1 MVFAQ
6 MTSRDGLRDIATCLN
21 ARTETL
27 YHLGFTEPV
36 AESTL
41 ADANE
46 TRDWRIW
53 EDLAKSLMKKAR
65 PLYAGE
71 DLGLDLD
78 NTIYA
83 LDSTTIDLSLTLF
96 PWADFRQTKAG
107 IKLHT
112 QIDLRGPLPACICI
126 TGARQHDVGWLD
138 ILLFEAGAFHLM
150 DRGYMDFSRLILIA
164 NAGAFF
170 VTRAKSNLQFTRH
183 YSKPVDRF
191 TGLRSDHVGKPTL
204 PKSRNAFPVLLRK
217 VRYYDSETSREL
229 VFLTNNLEIP
239 ALTVAMLY
247 KARWSI
253 ELFFRWIK
261 GHLRIKHYYGTSPNA
276 VKTQIWIAVS
286 TYLIIAILHKQLKLP
301 GTLHRTLQ
309 LLSVHPFEKITL
321 NELLMKTDHRTFINS
336 YPHQLNLLPLQP
348 DICEGLCISYE
359 ETTFHLLSEGPSTY
373 RDCQHPPSDRVQL
386 PHWILEASL
395 TIPTKRCP
403 GRSTSSFP
411 PGVLLCRLNS
421 DSVTTNR

>member
-1 MVFAQ
+1 MNTGRFILSQVLDLVHRQTLDRIVKRYEPTISVRHFGFRQQLTCMVFAQ

-27 YHLGFTEPV
+27 YHLGFTEPI
-36 AESTL
+36 AKSTL

-112 QIDLRGPLPACICI
+112 QIDLRGPIPTCICI

-138 ILLFEAGAFHLM
+138 SLLFEAGAFYLL
-150 DRGYMDFSRLILIA
+150 DRGYMDFTRLILIA

-204 PKSRNAFPVLLRK
+204 TKSRNAFPVLLRK

-286 TYLIIAILHKQLKLP
+286 TYLIIAILHKQFKLP

-309 LLSVHPFEKITL
+309 LLSVHPFEKVTL
-321 NELLMKTDHRTFINS
+321 NELLMETDHRTFINS
-336 YPHQLNLLPLQP
+336 NPNQLNL
-348 DICEGLCISYE
+348 
-359 ETTFHLLSEGPSTY
+359 F
-373 RDCQHPPSDRVQL
+373 
-386 PHWILEASL
+386 
-395 TIPTKRCP
+395 
-403 GRSTSSFP
+403 
-411 PGVLLCRLNS
+411 
-421 DSVTTNR
+421 

>member
-1 MVFAQ
+1 MNSGRFILSQVLDLVHRQTLDRIVKRHEPKISVRHFGFRQQLTCMVFAQ

-36 AESTL
+36 AKSTL

-112 QIDLRGPLPACICI
+112 QIDLRGPIPTCICI

-138 ILLFEAGAFHLM
+138 NLLFEAGAFYLM

-183 YSKPVDRF
+183 YSMPVDRF

-204 PKSRNAFPVLLRK
+204 PKSRNAFPVLLRR
-217 VRYYDSETSREL
+217 VRYYDAETSREL

-309 LLSVHPFEKITL
+309 LLSVHPFEKVTL
-321 NELLMKTDHRTFINS
+321 NELLMETDHRTFIDSDPN
-336 YPHQLNLLPLQP
+336 QLNL
-348 DICEGLCISYE
+348 
-359 ETTFHLLSEGPSTY
+359 F
-373 RDCQHPPSDRVQL
+373 
-386 PHWILEASL
+386 
-395 TIPTKRCP
+395 
-403 GRSTSSFP
+403 
-411 PGVLLCRLNS
+411 
-421 DSVTTNR
+421 

>member
-1 MVFAQ
+1 MNSGRFILSQVLDLVHRQTLDRIVKRYEPTISVRHFGFRQQLTCMVFAQ

-36 AESTL
+36 AKSTL

-112 QIDLRGPLPACICI
+112 QIDLRGPIPTCICI

-138 ILLFEAGAFHLM
+138 SLLFEAGAFYLM

-239 ALTVAMLY
+239 ALAVAMLY

-309 LLSVHPFEKITL
+309 LLSVHPFEKVTL
-321 NELLMKTDHRTFINS
+321 NELLMETDHRTFIDSDPN
-336 YPHQLNLLPLQP
+336 QL
-348 DICEGLCISYE
+348 
-359 ETTFHLLSEGPSTY
+359 
-373 RDCQHPPSDRVQL
+373 
-386 PHWILEASL
+386 SL
-395 TIPTKRCP
+395 
-403 GRSTSSFP
+403 F
-411 PGVLLCRLNS
+411 
-421 DSVTTNR
+421 

>member
-1 MVFAQ
+1 MNSGRFILSQVLDLVHRQTLDRIVKRYEPTISVRHFGFRQQLTCMVFAQ

-36 AESTL
+36 AKSTL

-53 EDLAKSLMKKAR
+53 EELAKSLMKKAR

-112 QIDLRGPLPACICI
+112 QIDLRGPIPTCICI

-138 ILLFEAGAFHLM
+138 SLLFEAGAFYLM
-150 DRGYMDFSRLILIA
+150 DRGHMDFSRLILIA

-204 PKSRNAFPVLLRK
+204 TKSRNAFPVLLRK

-309 LLSVHPFEKITL
+309 LLSVHPFEKVTL
-321 NELLMKTDHRTFINS
+321 NELLMETDHRTFINS
-336 YPHQLNLLPLQP
+336 DPNQLNL
-348 DICEGLCISYE
+348 
-359 ETTFHLLSEGPSTY
+359 F
-373 RDCQHPPSDRVQL
+373 
-386 PHWILEASL
+386 
-395 TIPTKRCP
+395 
-403 GRSTSSFP
+403 
-411 PGVLLCRLNS
+411 
-421 DSVTTNR
+421 

>member
-1 MVFAQ
+1 MNSGRFILSQVLDLVHRQILDRIVKRYESASSVRHFGYRQQFICMVFAQ

-21 ARTETL
+21 ARPETL

-36 AESTL
+36 AKSTL

-46 TRDWRIW
+46 NRDWRIW
-53 EDLAKSLMKKAR
+53 EDLAKSLIRKAR

-71 DLGLDLD
+71 DIGVDLD

-83 LDSTTIDLSLTLF
+83 LDSSTIDLTLSLF
-96 PWADFRQTKAG
+96 PWADFRKSKAG

-112 QIDLRGPLPACICI
+112 QIDLRGPIPTCIHI

-138 ILLFEAGAFHLM
+138 SLFFEAGAFYLM
-150 DRGYMDFSRLILIA
+150 DRGYMDFVRLALIA

-170 VTRAKSNLQFTRH
+170 VTRGKTNLQFTRH
-183 YSKPVDRF
+183 YSKPVNQL
-191 TGLRSDHVGKPTL
+191 TGLRSDQVGKPTL
-204 PKSRNAFPVLLRK
+204 EKSRRDFPMLLRRVK
-217 VRYYDSETSREL
+217 YVDHEIGKQF

-247 KARWSI
+247 KLRWRI

-276 VKTQIWIAVS
+276 VKTQIWIAVC
-286 TYLIIAILHKQLKLP
+286 TYLMIAILHKQLRLP

-309 LLSVHPFEKITL
+309 VLSVHPFEKVAL
-321 NELLMKTDHRTFINS
+321 NELLTETDHRTFIDPDPN
-336 YPHQLNLLPLQP
+336 QLKL
-348 DICEGLCISYE
+348 
-359 ETTFHLLSEGPSTY
+359 F
-373 RDCQHPPSDRVQL
+373 
-386 PHWILEASL
+386 
-395 TIPTKRCP
+395 
-403 GRSTSSFP
+403 
-411 PGVLLCRLNS
+411 
-421 DSVTTNR
+421 

>member
-1 MVFAQ
+1 VNNEQ
-6 MTSRDGLRDIATCLN
+6 AT
-21 ARTETL
+21 A
-27 YHLGFTEPV
+27 
-36 AESTL
+36 

-46 TRDWRIW
+46 QRDWRIW
-53 EDLAKSLMKKAR
+53 EDLAKILMRKAR

-71 DLGLDLD
+71 DLGLDLE

-83 LDSTTIDLSLTLF
+83 LDSTTIDLSPALF

-112 QIDLRGPLPACICI
+112 QIDLRGPIPTCICI

-138 ILLFEAGAFHLM
+138 SLIFEAGAFYLM
-150 DRGYMDFSRLILIA
+150 DRGYMDFARLILIA

-191 TGLRSDHVGKPTL
+191 TGLRSDHVGKPTR
-204 PKSRNAFPVLLRK
+204 PKSRKAFPVLLRK
-217 VRYYDSETSREL
+217 VRYFDSETGKEL
-229 VFLTNNLEIP
+229 IFLTNNLEIP

-276 VKTQIWIAVS
+276 VKTQIWIAV
-286 TYLIIAILHKQLKLP
+286 TTCLMIAILHKQLKLP
-301 GTLHRTLQ
+301 GTLHRSLQ
-309 LLSVHPFEKITL
+309 LLSVHPFEKAPL
-321 NELLMKTDHRTFINS
+321 NELLTETDHRTCINS
-336 YPHQLNLLPLQP
+336 DPNQLNL
-348 DICEGLCISYE
+348 
-359 ETTFHLLSEGPSTY
+359 F
-373 RDCQHPPSDRVQL
+373 
-386 PHWILEASL
+386 
-395 TIPTKRCP
+395 
-403 GRSTSSFP
+403 
-411 PGVLLCRLNS
+411 
-421 DSVTTNR
+421 

>member
-1 MVFAQ
+1 MNSGRFILSQILDLIHRQTLDRIVKRYEPTISVRHFGFRQQLTCMVFAQ

-36 AESTL
+36 AKSTL

-112 QIDLRGPLPACICI
+112 QIDLRGPIPTCICI

-138 ILLFEAGAFHLM
+138 SLLFEAGAFYLM

-309 LLSVHPFEKITL
+309 LLSVHPFEKTTL
-321 NELLMKTDHRTFINS
+321 NELLMETDHRTFINS
-336 YPHQLNLLPLQP
+336 DPNQLNLFEL
-348 DICEGLCISYE
+348 
-359 ETTFHLLSEGPSTY
+359 
-373 RDCQHPPSDRVQL
+373 
-386 PHWILEASL
+386 
-395 TIPTKRCP
+395 
-403 GRSTSSFP
+403 
-411 PGVLLCRLNS
+411 
-421 DSVTTNR
+421 

>member
-1 MVFAQ
+1 MNSGRFILSQVLDLVHRQTLDRIVKRYEPTISVRHFGFRQQLTCMVFAQ
-6 MTSRDGLRDIATCLN
+6 MTSRDGLRDIVTCLN
-21 ARTETL
+21 ARAETL

-36 AESTL
+36 AKSTL

-46 TRDWRIW
+46 NRDWRIW

-112 QIDLRGPLPACICI
+112 QIDLRGPIPTCICI
-126 TGARQHDVGWLD
+126 TGARQHEVGWLD
-138 ILLFEAGAFHLM
+138 SLLFEAGAFYLM
-150 DRGYMDFSRLILIA
+150 DRGYMDFARLILIA

-183 YSKPVDRF
+183 SSNTVDRF

-204 PKSRNAFPVLLRK
+204 AKSRKAFPMLLRK

-229 VFLTNNLEIP
+229 IFLTNNLEIP

-276 VKTQIWIAVS
+276 VKTQIWIAVC
-286 TYLIIAILHKQLKLP
+286 TYLMIAILHKQLKLP

-309 LLSVHPFEKITL
+309 LLSVHPFEKVTL
-321 NELLMKTDHRTFINS
+321 NELLTETDHRSFINS
-336 YPHQLNLLPLQP
+336 DPNQLNLL
-348 DICEGLCISYE
+348 
-359 ETTFHLLSEGPSTY
+359 
-373 RDCQHPPSDRVQL
+373 
-386 PHWILEASL
+386 
-395 TIPTKRCP
+395 
-403 GRSTSSFP
+403 
-411 PGVLLCRLNS
+411 
-421 DSVTTNR
+421 

>member
-1 MVFAQ
+1 MNTGRFILSQVLDLVHRQTLDRIVKRYEPAISVRHFGFRQQLTCMVFAQ

-36 AESTL
+36 AKSTL

-53 EDLAKSLMKKAR
+53 EELAKSLMKKAR

-83 LDSTTIDLSLTLF
+83 LDSTTIDLSLALF

-112 QIDLRGPLPACICI
+112 QIDLRGPIPTCICI

-138 ILLFEAGAFHLM
+138 SLFFEAGAFYLM

-204 PKSRNAFPVLLRK
+204 TKSRSAFPVLLRK

-229 VFLTNNLEIP
+229 IFLTNNLEIP

-261 GHLRIKHYYGTSPNA
+261 EHLRIKHYYGTSPNA

-286 TYLIIAILHKQLKLP
+286 TYLIIAILHKQFKLP

-309 LLSVHPFEKITL
+309 LLSVHPFEKVTL
-321 NELLMKTDHRTFINS
+321 NELLMETDHRSFINS
-336 YPHQLNLLPLQP
+336 YPNQLNL
-348 DICEGLCISYE
+348 
-359 ETTFHLLSEGPSTY
+359 F
-373 RDCQHPPSDRVQL
+373 
-386 PHWILEASL
+386 
-395 TIPTKRCP
+395 
-403 GRSTSSFP
+403 
-411 PGVLLCRLNS
+411 
-421 DSVTTNR
+421 